1 MAGSIELSTQGITSP
16 FMVDM
21 KTPDMNGKTPE
32 YQKPEVVKETKGPSE
47 VPGIPAQ
54 EKAVADV
61 ADALNSV
68 SKAIDRN
75 LQFSVD
81 KETGRIVIKVTDGDT
96 GDVIRVIPPDQVSKM
111 RDSFGSLVGLLFA
124 DES

>member
-1 MAGSIELSTQGITSP
+1 MAGNLQLSTPKVTGSLAIDWSDP
-16 FMVDM
+16 
-21 KTPDMNGKTPE
+21 KTKA
-32 YQKPEVVKETKGPSE
+32 QPSE
-47 VPGIPAQ
+47 
-54 EKAVADV
+54 EKFEKKLDSEKSEEQKSLSEKTVSDV

-96 GDVIRVIPPDQVSKM
+96 GELVRMIPPEDISKM
-111 RDSFGSLVGLLFA
+111 RQSFGSLVGLLFN
-124 DES
+124 DQS